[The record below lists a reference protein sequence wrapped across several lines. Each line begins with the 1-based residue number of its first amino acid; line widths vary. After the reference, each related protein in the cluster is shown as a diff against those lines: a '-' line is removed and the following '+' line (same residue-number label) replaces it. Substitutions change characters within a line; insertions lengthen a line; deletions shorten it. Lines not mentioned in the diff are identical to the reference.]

1 MKQPGMKLP
10 RSARPSGPDPGPNLS
25 LPNLTAGTLRRLLL
39 HRIEL
44 KAVCRR
50 CRHQGLLFTADLAAR
65 LGADFP
71 VDDLP
76 ELLKCVACGEKGTVV
91 LAEVTR

>member
-1 MKQPGMKLP
+1 MKQPGLKIP
-10 RSARPSGPDPGPNLS
+10 RKIRSGGPDPG
-25 LPNLTAGTLRRLLL
+25 LPHLTAGTLRRLLL

-65 LGADFP
+65 LGTDFP

-76 ELLKCVACGEKGTVV
+76 ELLKCVACGEKGTVA
-91 LAEVTR
+91 LSEVTR